1 MMHAFILTRYIYPI
15 NNCNTCDSDVVW
27 WYPKT
32 RNSTRGKSKF
42 FGTRSKSKF
51 KAQKPEPLKKPNIDF
66 FSLMNTSIMCDVRVL
81 GRN

>member
-1 MMHAFILTRYIYPI
+1 MLLFSLGIFIQSTIAMHVI
-15 NNCNTCDSDVVW
+15 DSDVVW

-42 FGTRSKSKF
+42 LGTRSKSKF

-66 FSLMNTSIMCDVRVL
+66 FSPMTTSIMCDVRVL